1 MVRQIIQPSAPT
13 RRRGNPNW
21 GKPLTGVPRSPTAFE
36 MEVSRLR
43 LSKEKYIISEE
54 LRGWCQKNRN
64 RIYIPEWLLAEWHIV
79 VDVNFDWFV
88 NNEKNHRAGPDAG
101 ADSGATMKKTG

>member
-1 MVRQIIQPSAPT
+1 
-13 RRRGNPNW
+13 
-21 GKPLTGVPRSPTAFE
+21 

-43 LSKEKYIISEE
+43 LSKENYILSEE

-88 NNEKNHRAGPDAG
+88 INQASHRTDPNVRTDL
-101 ADSGATMKKTG
+101 GATMRKAG